1 MSDLVTGEAVALD
14 LRPARL
20 PSRAL
25 AFCIDLVMQ
34 AACLLAVAFGIGS
47 LMTGVDDALAAAVGL
62 VFVVSILLGWPVAW
76 ETATR
81 GRSPG
86 KMALGLRVVRD
97 DGGPTRFRHALVRGL
112 VGVFADFW
120 TTAGSGAV
128 ISSLASQR
136 GKRLGDQ
143 AAGTFVVQERTPGA
157 RHVPVAMHPAAAA
170 WAAGLDLSGLTD
182 DLALHARQYLG
193 RIAQLDPAVAGELG
207 MRLAGEVAARIG
219 VAPPPGVHPAEFL
232 AAVLAE
238 RQRRAYAKSQFAAG
252 PAAGSVP
259 GWGPG
264 PAGFP
269 VPPYQAAQPYQG
281 APPYQGVPPYL
292 GVPQYQSPGQPAG
305 APAAPVPPAPPA
317 GTAAPAAA
325 EPAPRPATGF
335 KPPV

>member
-25 AFCIDLVMQ
+25 AFCIDVALQ
-34 AACLLAVAFGIGS
+34 AACLLLFGWGLGS
-47 LMTGVDDALAAAVGL
+47 LLTGVDPALATALVLVLFVAV
-62 VFVVSILLGWPVAW
+62 VLGWPVVW
-76 ETATR
+76 ETTTH
-81 GRSPG
+81 GKSPG

-97 DGGPTRFRHALVRGL
+97 DGGPVRFRHSLVRGL

-120 TTAGSGAV
+120 TTAGCGAV
-128 ISSLASQR
+128 ISSLASTK

-143 AAGTFVVQERTPGA
+143 AAGTFVVLERTPGA

-193 RIAQLDPAVAGELG
+193 RVGELDPVVAGELG
-207 MRLAGEVAARIG
+207 TRLAGEVAARIG
-219 VAPPPGVHPAEFL
+219 VPPPMGVHPAEFL

-238 RQRRAYAKSQFAAG
+238 RQRRAYEKSYGAG
-252 PAAGSVP
+252 APGVVPSPVTGAVP

-264 PAGFP
+264 PMAPPVPAGQP
-269 VPPYQAAQPYQG
+269 VPPGQPMPPG
-281 APPYQGVPPYL
+281 VPMPHAPAPVPMPTAPPTATTP
-292 GVPQYQSPGQPAG
+292 
-305 APAAPVPPAPPA
+305 PAAPAPEPEPERPASRFTPPA
-317 GTAAPAAA
+317 
-325 EPAPRPATGF
+325 
-335 KPPV
+335 